1 MTYIQIFELHSSRQ
15 RPNHVIINNWWGL
28 GICVCAQPPELCVST
43 RILNPQWQDPA
54 GDELV
59 QATKEAQKFEADA
72 RDGRTLTGTNVAA
85 ALFWWPGLV
94 ATYVNTDD
102 AIDAAVDR
110 QTHLAEIY
118 KDKGCS
124 EGSSATTSN
133 NGVSGDLEKLKKM
146 HSEGLISD
154 DEYAAARKKA
164 LGIQ

>member
-1 MTYIQIFELHSSRQ
+1 MSLNHNIVFLAAVTGLAGCASPDVVQTRQINDDDLSCSQ
-15 RPNHVIINNWWGL
+15 
-28 GICVCAQPPELCVST
+28 
-43 RILNPQWQDPA
+43 
-54 GDELV
+54 LV
-59 QATKEAQKFEADA
+59 TATKEAQKFEADA
-72 RDGRTLTGTNVAA
+72 REGRTVTGTNVAA

-110 QTHLAEIY
+110 QTHLAQIY

-124 EGSSATTSN
+124 GGSSTTNSSN
-133 NGVSGDLEKLKKM
+133 SVSGDLEKLKKM
-146 HSEGLISD
+146 HADGLISD

>member
-1 MTYIQIFELHSSRQ
+1 MSLNHNIVFLAAVFGLAGCASPDIVQTRQINDDDLSCSQ
-15 RPNHVIINNWWGL
+15 
-28 GICVCAQPPELCVST
+28 
-43 RILNPQWQDPA
+43 
-54 GDELV
+54 LV
-59 QATKEAQKFEADA
+59 TATKEAQKFEADA
-72 RDGRTLTGTNVAA
+72 REGRTVTGTNVAA

-110 QTHLAEIY
+110 QTYLAQIY

-124 EGSSATTSN
+124 GGSSTTNSSN
-133 NGVSGDLEKLKKM
+133 SVSGDLEKLKKM
-146 HSEGLISD
+146 HEGGLISD

>member
-1 MTYIQIFELHSSRQ
+1 MSFNHNIVFLTAVIGLAGCASPDVVQTRQINDDDLSCS
-15 RPNHVIINNWWGL
+15 
-28 GICVCAQPPELCVST
+28 
-43 RILNPQWQDPA
+43 
-54 GDELV
+54 ELV

-72 RDGRTLTGTNVAA
+72 RDGRTVTGTNVAA

-124 EGSSATTSN
+124 GGSSATTSSN
-133 NGVSGDLEKLKKM
+133 SVSGDLEKLKKM

>member
-1 MTYIQIFELHSSRQ
+1 MSFNHNIVFLTAVIGLTGCASPDVVQTRQINDDDLSCS
-15 RPNHVIINNWWGL
+15 
-28 GICVCAQPPELCVST
+28 
-43 RILNPQWQDPA
+43 
-54 GDELV
+54 ELV
-59 QATKEAQKFEADA
+59 QATKEAEKFEADA
-72 RDGRTLTGTNVAA
+72 RDGRTVTGTNVAA

-124 EGSSATTSN
+124 GGSSATTSN

-146 HSEGLISD
+146 HSEGLIND